1 MEKEEKKINKKKI
14 IKLVLFIL
22 LIALII
28 TMLLLYRENRTVQN
42 FVDEKIFRK
51 IATEEHLPNIEITN
65 DSNTHIYAFSNKIG
79 ILSGNELKIYNSY
92 GKQEALLNITIT
104 NPLFSARGKY
114 LAIAEKGGNKIYL
127 ISDQNIIWQTDVE
140 GTIERISVNKQGYL
154 AVAVTQTSYKSVITA
169 YNSQG
174 REICKTYLS
183 NSYAVDIDISYNSK
197 YLAIAETNL
206 SGIQIKSS
214 IRIIDLSKIEQEVE
228 KSEIYNKPVDANSII
243 TSIKYDENG
252 NLIGLLDNKI
262 IKIEDNEEEILWE
275 YEQNTLFA
283 DIDLKNRTIQVKT
296 GETEEGAIEIQVK
309 NNIRPRI
316 RTYIIDEIPKEI
328 KTKGN
333 NISINT
339 GSEVY
344 FISENGFLKTK
355 YQATQEIKEVV
366 ISEEI
371 AGIVYKNKIEII
383 KL

>member
-214 IRIIDLSKIEQEVE
+214 IRIIDLSKIEQEARFRE
-228 KSEIYNKPVDANSII
+228 RNS
-243 TSIKYDENG
+243 
-252 NLIGLLDNKI
+252 
-262 IKIEDNEEEILWE
+262 
-275 YEQNTLFA
+275 A
-283 DIDLKNRTIQVKT
+283 A
-296 GETEEGAIEIQVK
+296 GA
-309 NNIRPRI
+309 RRSPMGSTPR
-316 RTYIIDEIPKEI
+316 RHRARAKDR
-328 KTKGN
+328 
-333 NISINT
+333 
-339 GSEVY
+339 
-344 FISENGFLKTK
+344 
-355 YQATQEIKEVV
+355 
-366 ISEEI
+366 
-371 AGIVYKNKIEII
+371 
-383 KL
+383 